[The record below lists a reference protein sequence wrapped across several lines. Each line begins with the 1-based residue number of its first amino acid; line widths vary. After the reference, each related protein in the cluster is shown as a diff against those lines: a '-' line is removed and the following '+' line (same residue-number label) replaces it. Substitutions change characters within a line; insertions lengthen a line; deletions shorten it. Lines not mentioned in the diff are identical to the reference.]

1 MPRTGQAPFGPAD
14 QNSKEQEG
22 QHVANDFAHNHA
34 TLPHTLPCR
43 LSALCFQGCKCMQN
57 QAARQL
63 CSRNALQWGCCRCD
77 LQGWQAWTSVNDTL
91 LYALLD
97 TMPFTSLH

>member
-1 MPRTGQAPFGPAD
+1 
-14 QNSKEQEG
+14 
-22 QHVANDFAHNHA
+22 
-34 TLPHTLPCR
+34 
-43 LSALCFQGCKCMQN
+43 MQN

-97 TMPFTSLH
+97 TMPFTSLHLMGRT